1 MKMYLVVT
9 ALALLSSPNVIAA
22 ELASQRAAVLSQSD
36 VWSRPA
42 WMSEDL
48 SIASNFDIKAA
59 PQVKETQ
66 GLLEKGEVHCLMTEK
81 HATSDRGTGKTPKF
95 DCDLM
100 KVNEQTGKLEVVMGK
115 KDKPVKLKV
124 KYSTQTVGMPGVMID
139 NNPEI
144 QAEVVATRLMSALG
158 FTADRMF
165 LVKKLNCYGCST
177 DPWNIR
183 TVDQSSL
190 ETPRVF
196 TRSSIEF
203 KFDADEI
210 LNNEARG
217 WSYIEVLNPNSFS
230 SDRAEARQQLLERQ
244 ALFIIAGMLQ
254 HSDNKA
260 DNHRLICDGKLDDQG
275 ICSGKVKLMI
285 QDLGFTFGGGT
296 MLMQIPSCLP
306 HCSSKAELKQ
316 WSKVPLWLS
325 EDNGRSCAVN
335 MGFSFEMKH
344 PTVTNEARKFT
355 AQLLRKFVEGK
366 AGQQRLLDLFKSGD
380 LEASGRGSAAA
391 WAKVFIEKIEEIENP
406 AVSDNNKVQGD
417 RYAMYD
423 RETRADRMKEPEL
436 HCNARIDSVVEK
448 ILQKQTAR

>member
-1 MKMYLVVT
+1 MNFAFT
-9 ALALLSSPNVIAA
+9 ALVLLMSPNAFSA
-22 ELASQRAAVLSQSD
+22 GLTSQRAEVLKQAD

-42 WMSEDL
+42 WMAEDL

-59 PQVKETQ
+59 PYVKETQ
-66 GLLEKGEVHCLMTEK
+66 GLLEKDEVHCLMTEK
-81 HATSDRGTGKTPKF
+81 HATSDPGTGKTPKF

-100 KVNEQTGKLEVVMGK
+100 KLNEQTGKLEVVKGK

-124 KYSTQTVGMPGVMID
+124 KYSTQTVGMPGVTID

-144 QAEVVATRLMSALG
+144 QAEVVATRLMTALG

-165 LVKKLNCYGCST
+165 LVKKLNCYGCSA
-177 DPWNIR
+177 DPFKIR
-183 TVDQSSL
+183 TVDQTTL
-190 ETPRVF
+190 KNPRVF
-196 TRSSIEF
+196 TRSSVEF
-203 KFDADEI
+203 KVDADEI
-210 LNNEARG
+210 LNNTERG
-217 WSYIEVLNPNSFS
+217 WSYSEVLNPDSFS
-230 SDRAEARQQLLERQ
+230 NNRAVAREQVLERQ
-244 ALFIIAGMLQ
+244 ALFILGGMLQ

-260 DNHRLICDGKLDDQG
+260 DNHRVICDGKLDDRG
-275 ICSGKVKLMI
+275 SCSGKIKLMI

-296 MLMQIPSCLP
+296 MIMQIPSCLP

-316 WSKVPLWLS
+316 WSEVPLWFS
-325 EDNGRSCAVN
+325 EANGRSCAVN

-355 AQLLRKFVEGK
+355 AQLLRKFVAGEAGK
-366 AGQQRLLDLFKSGD
+366 QRLLDLFNSGE

-406 AVSDNNKVQGD
+406 AVSDNNKELGD
-417 RYAMYD
+417 RFAMYN

-448 ILQKQTAR
+448 VLRKQQY